1 MKDFILTSLPF
12 IIIGI
17 SVAVII
23 VNSNKNK
30 ETYISEGMCLG
41 MSFGLLLGT
50 SFGNEHIG
58 LFLSLGMLIGE
69 AIGSFI
75 IKNKLANI
83 NQ

>member
-1 MKDFILTSLPF
+1 MKDFILAALPF
-12 IIIGI
+12 VIMGI
-17 SVAVII
+17 SVAIII

-30 ETYISEGMCLG
+30 EAYISEGMCLG

-50 SFGNEHIG
+50 SFGNEHTG

-75 IKNKLANI
+75 KKDK
-83 NQ
+83 